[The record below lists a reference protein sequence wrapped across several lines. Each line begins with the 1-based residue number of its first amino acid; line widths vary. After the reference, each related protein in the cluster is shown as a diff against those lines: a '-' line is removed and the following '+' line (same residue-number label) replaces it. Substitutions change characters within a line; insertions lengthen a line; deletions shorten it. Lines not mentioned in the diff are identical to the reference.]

1 MSIYV
6 IKLKGIMG
14 DKRTTGNSIPDLG
27 QTHVKCDVFTEICPK
42 NSCYDN
48 RTHISHQPTSVLT
61 LLTERTY
68 RKTHVCKKL

>member
-42 NSCYDN
+42 NSCYDS
-48 RTHISHQPTSVLT
+48 HISENDIAITLKSTVLH
-61 LLTERTY
+61 LWQDICLIRIS
-68 RKTHVCKKL
+68 